1 MSAVATAPQAAGTG
15 ARKLDGRVALV
26 TGGIRGI
33 GAAIVKSLAGEGA
46 AVAAGY
52 SSDRSRDK
60 AEAFL
65 EELRGMGA
73 NASIHQGNIAQCE
86 DCHRTVRE
94 VIEQHGRLDIL
105 VNNAGI
111 TNDRPVLKMSA
122 DDWDKVIRVNLNGAF
137 YMSKP
142 ALGHMVERGTGRIIN
157 ISSVIGQ
164 TGNIG
169 QANYAAA
176 KAGMFGLT
184 MTLGR
189 EAAWALGKADK
200 LDEHGVGLTVNAVA
214 PGYISTEMV
223 EAVPEKVLEKIKGNI
238 PLRRLGRP
246 EEIARMVTFLAED
259 DSSYITGQI
268 FGVNGGMEM

>member
-1 MSAVATAPQAAGTG
+1 MSAVDTAPQDAATGT
-15 ARKLDGRVALV
+15 RKLDGRVALV

-46 AVAAGY
+46 IVAAGY

-86 DCHRTVRE
+86 DCQRTVQE

-142 ALGHMVERGTGRIIN
+142 ALGHMVERGSGRIIN

-164 TGNIG
+164 QGNIG

-184 MTLGR
+184 MTLAR

-200 LDEHGVGLTVNAVA
+200 LDDNGVGLTVNAVA
-214 PGYISTEMV
+214 PGDMSTEMV
-223 EAVPEKVLEKIKGNI
+223 EAGPGKCLGKSKKGI
-238 PLRRLGRP
+238 PRRRDGRP
-246 EEIARMVTFLAED
+246 EER
-259 DSSYITGQI
+259 GRR
-268 FGVNGGMEM
+268 